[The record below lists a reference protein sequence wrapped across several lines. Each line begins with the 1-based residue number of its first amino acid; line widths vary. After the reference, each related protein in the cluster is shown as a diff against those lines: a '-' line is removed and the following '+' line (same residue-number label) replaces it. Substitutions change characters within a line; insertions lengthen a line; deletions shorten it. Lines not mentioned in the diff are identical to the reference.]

1 MTSAEQPPEAFGATK
16 LEQPRAQWLLALGAS
31 ALAVLPEELDRRH
44 FTSSSAGSRVFGA
57 LVAWLLLGSIL
68 RLLTYLVVRFSLAKL
83 VRRDPTAAAEQW
95 TIRYAVLALIAAVIV
110 SGAIKV
116 ALEAVGASVP
126 AGIGALIID
135 AFFLGALQPLYRAG
149 RLRPADLGLRRTVGG
164 TGAGAVVL
172 AVVAY
177 SLASTIW
184 VLIVRPPRIQS
195 NIAGIA
201 DRSTAV
207 IVLTGIALCA
217 SAPVVEEI
225 FFRGLLYRA
234 LRNRLAVVPAAAI
247 DGVIFGLGH
256 TQYPLLVRPELAF
269 FGIVA
274 CLLYERTGSLLPGIA
289 LHSLIDSTAFES
301 ALTHETWIVPVLFVA
316 IAVVLSVGLKV
327 TRPMPVA
334 V

>member
-1 MTSAEQPPEAFGATK
+1 MTSAEQRPAAIGATT
-16 LEQPRAQWLLALGAS
+16 LEQSRAQWLLALGAS
-31 ALAVLPEELDRRH
+31 ALIVLPTELDRRH
-44 FTSSSAGSRVFGA
+44 FTSSSAGGRAFGA

-83 VRRDPTAAAEQW
+83 VRRAPTAAAERW
-95 TIRYAVLALIAAVIV
+95 TIRYAVLALVAALIL
-110 SGAIKV
+110 SGAIRLALKAAGVSV
-116 ALEAVGASVP
+116 A

-135 AFFLGALQPLYRAG
+135 AFFLGALLPLYRAG

-164 TGAGAVVL
+164 PGAGVVVL
-172 AVVAY
+172 AVVTY

-195 NIAGIA
+195 NITGIA

-207 IVLTGIALCA
+207 IVLTGIALCV

-269 FGIVA
+269 FGIIA

-301 ALTHETWIVPVLFVA
+301 ALTGETWIVPVLFVA
-316 IAVVLSVGLKV
+316 LALVLSVGSKM
-327 TRPMPVA
+327 TRPRPLA